1 MVNLQLD
8 HEHHRQQQHN
18 RLNQT
23 EQPTF
28 PLCLIAHDI
37 AVPMNI
43 GSLFRIADALGLEKI
58 WLSGTSPQP
67 PNSKIKKTSR
77 SSEKYVAWQY
87 VPEPLGLIAQLKDQ
101 GYSIVSLEISSASI
115 ELRQF
120 AKQPPKKIALVLGS
134 ENAGVSQ
141 ALLDASDA
149 TVHIAMRGHNSSMN
163 VANACA
169 IAAFE
174 LLRQF

>member
-1 MVNLQLD
+1 
-8 HEHHRQQQHN
+8 
-18 RLNQT
+18 
-23 EQPTF
+23 
-28 PLCLIAHDI
+28 
-37 AVPMNI
+37 MNI

-87 VPEPLGLIAQLKDQ
+87 VADPLDLIAQLKAQ
-101 GYSIVSLEISSASI
+101 GYAIVSLEITSASI

-120 AKQPPKKIALVLGS
+120 AKHPPQKIALVLGS

-149 TVHIAMRGHNSSMN
+149 TVHIAMRGQNSSMN